1 LATMLVLLL
10 PYALLCLLPLF
21 LILAIAAV
29 LARSKP
35 VAFVLGSAILAA
47 EAAMSAYLL
56 YANADVLVLNTFH
69 IYAFSTLFA
78 ALFSTTLLL
87 VNILAFKYSKDY
99 AENLLMLSLVLAG
112 AVILPASNT
121 LLALLV
127 CLELIAVPTAFM
139 MLLTGRR
146 NVEAAVKFFI
156 MSAVAMAMFS
166 FALVLVF
173 PYGMQMALVALV
185 ANSGIGGTA
194 LAMLALVLFVA
205 ALGIGAE
212 LFPFNLWVPDV
223 YEGARS
229 YVTAMLSGVNK
240 TVALVALLEISLVV
254 FAAYK
259 STFSSIALLLSVA
272 TMFFGN
278 LVALTQRSVKRLLS
292 YSSISQA
299 GYILIG
305 FAAASQ
311 LGIEASIFQIIA
323 HAFMAIGAFAIVLWL
338 ESNDLMTIEDYAGL
352 GNRSKFAAVS
362 LTLLMLSMAGMPP
375 LMGFVG
381 KFLLFSSAID
391 SGMLLLAAIGILN
404 SFISVFYFARVISAM
419 FSSTEHAALRV
430 GHYAAAVVVAAL
442 AVLLAFGIYP
452 QPLIAAAQLAS
463 KALLG
468 I

>member
-1 LATMLVLLL
+1 MLATMLVLLL

-278 LVALTQRSVKRLLS
+278 QRSVKRLLS